1 MSTEIEQKIDVA
13 KAEFERKRGPAF
25 LLAHAN
31 ESQGFG
37 LGRLKRLRFPSESLL
52 GFVVR
57 NGRYSVI
64 AEFDPELFGFNQAR
78 IN

>member
-13 KAEFERKRGPAF
+13 KAEKD
-25 LLAHAN
+25 
-31 ESQGFG
+31 G